1 MSVVL
6 SELIDYA
13 TATLRSHTER
23 KVPRHSLS
31 LIIWNHPA
39 GTVACPDEEVMSFV
53 IQLCSNCSRAE
64 EQQGEQEIHR
74 VPLLIDSSSLVIA
87 IFISS
92 SVLFVSFKT
101 PVSA

>member
-1 MSVVL
+1 MSIVL
-6 SELIDYA
+6 SELIDDT
-13 TATLRSHTER
+13 TAPLRSERKR
-23 KVPRHSLS
+23 KVPWHPPTLVSRNHS
-31 LIIWNHPA
+31 A
-39 GTVACPDEEVMSFV
+39 CTVSCPNEQIMSFV
-53 IQLCSNCSRAE
+53 FQLGSRDRSTK
-64 EQQGEQEIHR
+64 EQQGEQEFHR